1 MINRNNP
8 EGSTVMSGEK
18 KKILILIPRMGGGGA
33 ERVVSIIA
41 NNLCDKYDIC
51 ITTLVSK
58 ESFYELKPQIRLESA
73 CFEINRA
80 SKLTRLVSM
89 GSNFISSIS
98 YVKEFIKGYE
108 PDIVFSLLEEM
119 DIVSYLATK
128 GLKGFKRINSER
140 NDPHGRSTKLQMLL
154 ERIYRKTDMLVC
166 QSQTVSDYYC
176 RVMRKTVI
184 PNPVDFHKY
193 PEKVAEAAYPRIVGV
208 GRLREQK
215 NFIMLEKAFAKI
227 ADQFPDVTVTVYGE
241 GPDRQLLESEIK
253 KDHLIGRFNLPG
265 ESRDILN
272 EIKDAAVFAFPTN
285 FEGFP
290 NALVEAIAMGIPVV
304 TTDFAT
310 GVAKEIVDES
320 VGIVVPVGDV
330 DAFSVGLEELLSNK
344 EKRNRIRK
352 EASKA
357 VEPFAMEKVIQAWDE
372 LFQTLLEDR

>member
-1 MINRNNP
+1 MP
-8 EGSTVMSGEK
+8 GEK
-18 KKILILIPRMGGGGA
+18 RRILILIPRMGGGGA

-41 NNLCDKYDIC
+41 NNLCDKYEIC
-51 ITTLVSK
+51 VTTLVSK
-58 ESFYELKPQIRLESA
+58 DSFYELKPQVRLESA
-73 CFEINRA
+73 CYEINRA
-80 SKLTRLVSM
+80 SKIKRLISM
-89 GSNFISSIS
+89 GSNFISSVS
-98 YVKEFIKGYE
+98 YVKKTIKEYR
-108 PDIVFSLLEEM
+108 PDIVISLLEEM
-119 DIVSYLATK
+119 DIVSYLASK

-140 NDPHGRSTKLQMLL
+140 NDPNGRSVKLQMIL

-166 QSQTVSDYYC
+166 QSQTVLDYYG

-184 PNPVDFHKY
+184 PNPVDFNKY
-193 PEKVAEAAYPRIVGV
+193 PEKVEEAEKPRVVGV

-227 ADQFPDVTVTVYGE
+227 ADRFPEVTVTVYGE
-241 GPDRQLLESEIK
+241 GPERQRLEDEII
-253 KDHLIGRFNLPG
+253 KDHLVDRFDLPG

-272 EIKDAAVFAFPTN
+272 EIKDAAVFALPTN

-310 GVAKEIVDES
+310 GVAREIINEN

-330 DAFSVGLEELLSNK
+330 DAFSAGLDELLSNK

-357 VEPFAMEKVIQAWDE
+357 VEPFSMGKVISAWDE
-372 LFQTLLEDR
+372 LFQALLEDR